1 MDKLTERNIILDSIV
16 LPAFLVKAGTVSQV
30 NGAAEKL
37 MIAPGIPIDQLLH
50 TGHVDYSH
58 FTQGRMYLTLS
69 LCGEIRGANVSKLD
83 HEDLFLL
90 EQEDKGEFTALS
102 LAAKQLREPLSRALA
117 SAERLYSTEAEDDF
131 RRLNRG
137 LYQML
142 RIISNMSSAALPSS
156 RLETVNITAVVSEV
170 FEKAYAL
177 LSANDISLKF
187 EAPEEQIYGLAD
199 SDQLEQAIHNLL
211 SNAAK
216 YLPKGGEISAALVRK
231 EKMLHLSIRDNGS
244 GIGQDILPTLFSRYL
259 REPAIEDARSG
270 LGLGMV
276 LIKAA
281 AQTHQGTVLID
292 TPEEGGTRITLTIA
306 IRQQTE
312 DILRSPI
319 MRVDRYG
326 ERDHA
331 LIELS
336 DVLPPELFDLSK

>member
-1 MDKLTERNIILDSIV
+1 MDKLTERNIALDSFV
-16 LPAFLVKAGTVSQV
+16 LPAFLVKAGTVTQV
-30 NGAAEKL
+30 NSAAEKL
-37 MIAPGIPIDQLLH
+37 LIEPGIPIDQLLH
-50 TGHVDYSH
+50 TGHTDYGR
-58 FTQGRMYLTLS
+58 FTRGRMYLTLT
-69 LCGEIRGANVSKLD
+69 LCGEIRGANVSKLEG
-83 HEDLFLL
+83 EDLFLL
-90 EQEDKGEFTALS
+90 EQEERGELTALS
-102 LAAKQLREPLSRALA
+102 LAARQLREPLSRALA
-117 SAERLYSTEAEDDF
+117 SAERLYSSETEDDS

-156 RLETVNITAVVSEV
+156 RLETVNIPAVISEI

-177 LSANDISLKF
+177 LSGSGLALKF

-199 SDQLEQAIHNLL
+199 PDQLERAIHNIL

-216 YLPKGGEISAALVRK
+216 YLPKGGEINASLVRR
-231 EKMLHLSIRDNGS
+231 EQMLHLSVRDNGS
-244 GIGQDILPTLFSRYL
+244 GIAADTLPTLFTRYL

-281 AQTHQGTVLID
+281 AQTHGGTVLID
-292 TPEEGGTRITLTIA
+292 APEEGGTRITLTIA